1 MYALIKNQ
9 AVIQY
14 PFTQADLS
22 AKYPEA
28 SVPVE
33 WSPEFMAAEG
43 IVHVIAKD
51 KPAFNPDAQTADES
65 DPIFNSESGQW
76 EQGWAVRDLTADE
89 LRARVPAAV
98 TMRQARLSLLAAG
111 LLQAVND
118 AIAVMPGAD
127 GEAARIEWEYATEV
141 RRDSPLVA
149 ALSGPLDLADAD
161 LNQLFISAAGL

>member
-9 AVIQY
+9 VVMKY
-14 PFTQADLS
+14 PFTQTDLN

-28 SVPVE
+28 SVPVT
-33 WSPEFMAAEG
+33 WSPQFMAAEG

-51 KPAFNPDAQTADES
+51 KPVFDPGAQTADES
-65 DPIFNSESGQW
+65 DPIFNGTSGQW
-76 EQGWAVRDLTADE
+76 EQGWTVRDLTADE
-89 LRARVPAAV
+89 LRARVPASV

-149 ALSGPLDLADAD
+149 ALAGPLNLADAD